1 MPGLPGAPPWCLV
14 PAQPPTK
21 ARFADHRRSEQDHTK
36 VIDRQHQCSVL
47 TPASRDCLLVKYRLL
62 SHLVIFHS
70 PTLFGPPSALSLLLS
85 ASSFSASLGSNVNVA
100 CCLCVLRGA
109 GGFDYFSHKYSV
121 NGNVFDAVV
130 RLLLIAYCCAD
141 SVLTRAAQLRH
152 RAARYPQ
159 HPPNIS
165 RSRHLHTPHVTNI
178 VTRHVTVTIGLH
190 HLFIYIQCMSGDPKS
205 HCLQVYCLDSG
216 PLSPLYSGMSF
227 ILF

>member
-1 MPGLPGAPPWCLV
+1 M
-14 PAQPPTK
+14 
-21 ARFADHRRSEQDHTK
+21 
-36 VIDRQHQCSVL
+36 L

-100 CCLCVLRGA
+100 WCLCVLRGA

-141 SVLTRAAQLRH
+141 SVLTRAA
-152 RAARYPQ
+152 P
-159 HPPNIS
+159 
-165 RSRHLHTPHVTNI
+165 RSCVTAPLDIHNTRQTFPGPATS
-178 VTRHVTVTIGLH
+178 TRHKHRDASRDRHDWIAVLH
-190 HLFIYIQCMSGDPKS
+190 HLFIYIQCMSGVRRTI
-205 HCLQVYCLDSG
+205 VYKFTALIAA
-216 PLSPLYSGMSF
+216 LSLLYIPECHSF
-227 ILF
+227 YFSALIKLSLKRFTEI